1 MGVLLVEVHGV
12 YIMNLFYIERRD
24 GSEWLDVCLPT
35 EHEDLAR
42 KICHMK
48 ASKSTSMVRV
58 ATYDDREE
66 DAHVVCLMN
75 DTGWVPNENL
85 I

>member
-35 EHEDLAR
+35 EHEELAR

-48 ASKSTSMVRV
+48 ARKSSGVVRV
-58 ATYDDREE
+58 ATYDDREAE
-66 DAHVVCLMN
+66 AHVVCLVGAG
-75 DTGWVPNENL
+75 DWEDHG
-85 I
+85 

>member
-1 MGVLLVEVHGV
+1 
-12 YIMNLFYIERRD
+12 MNIYYIERKVD
-24 GSEWLDVCLPT
+24 GEWRDVCRPT
-35 EHEDLAR
+35 EHEELAR

-48 ASKSTSMVRV
+48 ASKDSTVIRV

-75 DTGWVPNENL
+75 DTGWDA
-85 I
+85 

>member
-1 MGVLLVEVHGV
+1 
-12 YIMNLFYIERRD
+12 
-24 GSEWLDVCLPT
+24 
-35 EHEDLAR
+35 
-42 KICHMK
+42 MK
-48 ASKSTSMVRV
+48 ASQSTSMVRV